1 MRGSIN
7 RYIEGYL
14 RDPTLKGHWKESPL
28 TADKLIV
35 NCQFYKNEDSLLFF

>member
-14 RDPTLKGHWKESPL
+14 RDPTLKGHWKESPS

-35 NCQFYKNEDSLLFF
+35 NCWFYKNEDGLLFF